1 MSVRRGFTLI
11 ELLIV
16 VVIVGIIASIA
27 IPKFNA
33 TKGKAHAAAIKGDLH
48 NLATAQESYFFVWQ
62 TYSTDTVALNYK
74 ASSGTQLS
82 IITAT
87 VGGWSAIATHP
98 LSYPLTCALFNG
110 SVAAPSPAT
119 VEGVIACQ

>member
-16 VVIVGIIASIA
+16 VVIVGIIAAIA

-48 NLATAQESYFFVWQ
+48 NLATAQESYFFIWQ
-62 TYSTDTVALNYK
+62 TYSTDTTALNFK
-74 ASSGTQLS
+74 SSSGTQLS

-87 VGGWSAIATHP
+87 VGGWSALATHP
-98 LSYPLTCALFNG
+98 LSYPLTCALYNG
-110 SVAAPSPAT
+110 SVVAPAPAT
-119 VEGVIACQ
+119 AEGVIACQ